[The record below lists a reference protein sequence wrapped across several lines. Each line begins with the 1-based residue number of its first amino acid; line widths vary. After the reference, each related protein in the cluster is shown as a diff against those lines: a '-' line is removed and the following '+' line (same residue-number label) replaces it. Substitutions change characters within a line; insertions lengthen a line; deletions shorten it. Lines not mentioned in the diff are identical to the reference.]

1 MAVGRRPQ
9 PQERAF
15 GGEVVGVANAALA
28 VFLIL
33 AFHSYRAGDA
43 QANQMGLVG
52 YLLADLLCPALGRA
66 CYLLPGA
73 LLYGAAVLFHLL
85 RCPAA
90 FSQAV
95 SLAVF
100 SLSLPAFLALCYE
113 GRPVAEAGGWIG
125 GFLALHLRTG
135 LNRLGAYIALLPFLL
150 VSFVGMA
157 WLSLR
162 GAGEQI
168 TTEDVHVL

>member
-85 RCPAA
+85 RCSAPFA
-90 FSQAV
+90 QAV
-95 SLAVF
+95 SFVVF
-100 SLSLPAFLALCYE
+100 SLSVAAFLA
-113 GRPVAEAGGWIG
+113 RRI
-125 GFLALHLRTG
+125 GFLD
-135 LNRLGAYIALLPFLL
+135 IARIVEDVLATAGL
-150 VSFVGMA
+150 VSEPA
-157 WLSLR
+157 ASLQQVHAAEHEAR
-162 GAGEQI
+162 RRA
-168 TTEDVHVL
+168 EDAVKSHELTN